1 MFELIPGVSLR
12 YVDKVQDLKNPDM
25 IIIPGTKNT
34 IGDLKWLR
42 QSGFEAEILKH
53 ANKGTV
59 IFGVCGGYQMLGK
72 NLSDPYGVE
81 EGGDTAG
88 IGLLDVET
96 IFAEKKRTI
105 RVDGHFGKVQG
116 VFANLSGKE
125 FYGYEIHSG
134 VTEFDKDNALTLAV
148 NQGLNFLIPTVAAY
162 TIDIV
167 IRNLIKQLE
176 YKYSAIQET
185 KISTLAK
192 DTRKT
197 AERQLSRQLKGFR
210 TLAGILTFTMIYRFI
225 TPVVITPVANSIGR
239 KINEHKAAKKAQSAE
254 PKFKVQTEK
263 KS

>member
-1 MFELIPGVSLR
+1 MNIQPISVNNNYKNNFSNRTVSGNAPANSSSPSFKGKGDPGKVTKFFAKYYGKWIADS
-12 YVDKVQDLKNPDM
+12 DKVRKFSEKLSKMDKGDVARHFQVLGSVITSAAYMHSTLKNKDM
-25 IIIPGTKNT
+25 
-34 IGDLKWLR
+34 
-42 QSGFEAEILKH
+42 
-53 ANKGTV
+53 
-59 IFGVCGGYQMLGK
+59 
-72 NLSDPYGVE
+72 
-81 EGGDTAG
+81 
-88 IGLLDVET
+88 
-96 IFAEKKRTI
+96 
-105 RVDGHFGKVQG
+105 
-116 VFANLSGKE
+116 
-125 FYGYEIHSG
+125 
-134 VTEFDKDNALTLAV
+134 DKDNALTLAV